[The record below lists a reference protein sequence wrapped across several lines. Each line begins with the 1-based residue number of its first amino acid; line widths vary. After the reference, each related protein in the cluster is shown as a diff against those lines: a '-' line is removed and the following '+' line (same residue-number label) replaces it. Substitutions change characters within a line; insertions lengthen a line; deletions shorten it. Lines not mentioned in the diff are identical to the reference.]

1 MKKHG
6 VKTALAVGMVAL
18 ALAGCGG
25 GRSQSQIGVVD
36 MSRIMANWPKFENYN
51 NQIQADAFAIETSKE
66 PESEKAKQRAELQQR
81 FAQYQREIT
90 TDISNAAQQ
99 VAKQRNFKMVFTR
112 QGVGYGGA
120 DVTTDVEKVLNI
132 QEKATPSP

>member
-6 VKTALAVGMVAL
+6 VMTALAVGMVVL
-18 ALAGCGG
+18 ALAGCGV
-25 GRSQSQIGVVD
+25 GRSKSDIAVVD

-66 PESEKAKQRAELQQR
+66 PESEKIKQRAELQQR

-99 VAKQRNFKMVFTR
+99 VAKQHNFKMVFTR
-112 QGVGYGGA
+112 QGVGYGGT
-120 DVTTDVEKVLNI
+120 DVTGDVEKILNI